1 MASASYILPF
11 AYCPVTIINHGHFSK
26 KSIDL
31 LWKMSEQDFTYI
43 IGHKNPDADAICSAI
58 AYANL
63 KTLQGHIGHLPA
75 RCGNTNA
82 RIDTILQKFSQPTPL
97 FIGDVSPR
105 VKDIMIRDVVE
116 INENATLFEA
126 LELIDKHDVRVL
138 PVTDERNLLKGY
150 VSIFQMGDYFVPK
163 FQEPRAMR
171 QVHTSINDVVT
182 ALKADVKCTRD
193 EDKLEDMYVKI
204 GAMDIRSFGRFTGSD
219 DIPASKTIIIVGDR
233 WDIQQRSIQI
243 GVRLLVITGSLGVDQ
258 EVVDLAREKGV
269 SLIISPYDSATTAWT
284 IRTASRI
291 SKLIESN
298 SVAFSPDQRLN
309 QVSRRIANSN
319 AQAFMVTDEGD
330 RLVGLFT
337 KTNVLKPNKTNLI
350 LVDHNEMSQAVPG
363 ANEVNIK
370 EVIDHHRLGINTAQ
384 PIRFINDPVGSTCTI
399 IAQLFRQSNI
409 EPTPEIAG
417 IMMSGIISDTLN
429 LTGPTTT
436 EQDTEVVAW
445 LEDIAGIQA
454 SDLAREIFN
463 SGSIILSMV
472 ADDVIRS
479 DQKFYDEN
487 ELRFSVSQIEELG
500 FSNFWDHSEKLSQ
513 ALETFVKKE
522 NLDFACVLITDINEH
537 NSLLIVK
544 GDEEFINNISYPAVQ
559 KGHIYDLKGI
569 VSRKKQLIPF
579 IATTLK
585 GGSSGN

>member
-1 MASASYILPF
+1 
-11 AYCPVTIINHGHFSK
+11 
-26 KSIDL
+26 
-31 LWKMSEQDFTYI
+31 MSEQDSTYI

-63 KTLQGHIGHLPA
+63 KILQGHKGYIPA

-97 FIGDVSPR
+97 FVGDVSLL
-105 VKDIMIRDVVE
+105 VKDIMVRDVVHIHE
-116 INENATLFEA
+116 DATLFEA
-126 LELIDKHDVRVL
+126 LQLIDKYDVRVL
-138 PVTDERNLLKGY
+138 PVTDENKQLKGY
-150 VSIFQMGDYFVPK
+150 LSIFQMGDYFIPK
-163 FQEPRAMR
+163 FQQPRAMR

-182 ALKADVKCTRD
+182 TLKADVIFVRD
-193 EDKLEDMYVKI
+193 EDSLEDMYVKI
-204 GAMDIRSFGRFTGSD
+204 GAMDIRSFGKFTGSD
-219 DIPASKTIIIVGDR
+219 AIPSNETIIIVGDR

-258 EVVDLAREKGV
+258 EVIDLAREKGV

-291 SKLIESN
+291 SKLVESN
-298 SVAFSPDQRLN
+298 SVVFGPDQRLD

-319 AQAFMVTDEGD
+319 AQAFMVTGEGD
-330 RLVGLFT
+330 RLIGLFT
-337 KTNVLKPNKTNLI
+337 KTDVLKPNKTNLI

-363 ANEVNIK
+363 ASDVNIK

-409 EPTPEIAG
+409 EPNPEIAG

-429 LTGPTTT
+429 LTGPTATD
-436 EQDTEVVAW
+436 QDSEVISW
-445 LEDIAGIQA
+445 LEKIAGIQ
-454 SDLAREIFN
+454 SSELAMENFN

-472 ADDVIRS
+472 AEEVICS
-479 DQKFYDEN
+479 DQKFYEEN
-487 ELRFSVSQIEELG
+487 DFRFSVAQIEELG
-500 FSNFWDHSEKLSQ
+500 FRNFWDHSEELSE
-513 ALETFVKKE
+513 ALENFVARE
-522 NLDFACVLITDINEH
+522 NLDFACVLITDINHH
-537 NSLLIVK
+537 NSLLLAK
-544 GDEEFINNISYPAVQ
+544 GDDEFINNISYPSIQ
-559 KGHIYDLKGI
+559 KGLIYDLKGI

-579 IATTLK
+579 ITATLK
-585 GGSSGN
+585 GGPRVN

>member
-1 MASASYILPF
+1 
-11 AYCPVTIINHGHFSK
+11 
-26 KSIDL
+26 
-31 LWKMSEQDFTYI
+31 MSEQDSTYI

-63 KTLQGHIGHLPA
+63 KILQGHKGYIPA

-97 FIGDVSPR
+97 FVGDVSLLVR
-105 VKDIMIRDVVE
+105 DIMVRDVVHIHE
-116 INENATLFEA
+116 DATLFEA
-126 LELIDKHDVRVL
+126 LQLIDKYDVCVL
-138 PVTDERNLLKGY
+138 PVTDENKQLKGY
-150 VSIFQMGDYFVPK
+150 LSIFQMGDYFIPK
-163 FQEPRAMR
+163 FQQPRAMR

-182 ALKADVKCTRD
+182 TLKADVIFVRD
-193 EDKLEDMYVKI
+193 EDSLEDMYVKI
-204 GAMDIRSFGRFTGSD
+204 GAMDIRSFGKFTGSD
-219 DIPASKTIIIVGDR
+219 AIPSNETIIIVGDR

-258 EVVDLAREKGV
+258 EVIDLAREKGV

-291 SKLIESN
+291 SKLVESN
-298 SVAFSPDQRLN
+298 SVVFGPDQRLD

-319 AQAFMVTDEGD
+319 AQAFMVTGEGD
-330 RLVGLFT
+330 RLIGLFT
-337 KTNVLKPNKTNLI
+337 KTDVLKPNKTNLI

-363 ANEVNIK
+363 ASDVNIK

-409 EPTPEIAG
+409 EPNPEIAG

-429 LTGPTTT
+429 LTGPTATD
-436 EQDTEVVAW
+436 QDTEVISW
-445 LEDIAGIQA
+445 LEKIAGIQ
-454 SDLAREIFN
+454 SSELAMEIFN

-472 ADDVIRS
+472 AEEVICS
-479 DQKFYDEN
+479 DQKFYEEN
-487 ELRFSVSQIEELG
+487 DFRFSVAQIEELG
-500 FSNFWDHSEKLSQ
+500 FRNFWDHSEELSE
-513 ALETFVKKE
+513 ALENFVARE
-522 NLDFACVLITDINEH
+522 NLDFACVLITDINHH
-537 NSLLIVK
+537 NSLLLAK
-544 GDEEFINNISYPAVQ
+544 GDDEFINNISYPSVQ
-559 KGHIYDLKGI
+559 KGLIYDLKGI

-579 IATTLK
+579 ITATLK
-585 GGSSGN
+585 GGPRVN

>member
-1 MASASYILPF
+1 
-11 AYCPVTIINHGHFSK
+11 
-26 KSIDL
+26 
-31 LWKMSEQDFTYI
+31 MSEQDSTYI

-63 KTLQGHIGHLPA
+63 KILQGHKGYIPA

-97 FIGDVSPR
+97 FVGDVSLL
-105 VKDIMIRDVVE
+105 VKDIMVRDVVHIHE
-116 INENATLFEA
+116 DATLFEA
-126 LELIDKHDVRVL
+126 LQLIDKYDVCVL
-138 PVTDERNLLKGY
+138 PVTDENKQLKGY
-150 VSIFQMGDYFVPK
+150 LSIFQMGDYFIPK
-163 FQEPRAMR
+163 FQQPRAMR

-182 ALKADVKCTRD
+182 TLKADVIFVRD
-193 EDKLEDMYVKI
+193 EDSLEDMYVKI
-204 GAMDIRSFGRFTGSD
+204 GAMDIRSFGKFTGSD
-219 DIPASKTIIIVGDR
+219 AIPSNETIIIVGDR

-258 EVVDLAREKGV
+258 EVIDLAREKGV

-291 SKLIESN
+291 SKLVESN
-298 SVAFSPDQRLN
+298 SVVFGPDQRLD

-319 AQAFMVTDEGD
+319 AQAFMVTGEGD
-330 RLVGLFT
+330 RLIGLFT
-337 KTNVLKPNKTNLI
+337 KTDVLKPNKTNLI

-363 ANEVNIK
+363 ASDVNIK

-409 EPTPEIAG
+409 EPNPEIAG

-429 LTGPTTT
+429 LTGPTATD
-436 EQDTEVVAW
+436 QDTEVISW
-445 LEDIAGIQA
+445 LEKIAGIQ
-454 SDLAREIFN
+454 SSELAMEIFN

-472 ADDVIRS
+472 AEEVICS
-479 DQKFYDEN
+479 DQKFYEEN
-487 ELRFSVSQIEELG
+487 DFRFSVAQIEELG
-500 FSNFWDHSEKLSQ
+500 FRNFWDHSEELSE
-513 ALETFVKKE
+513 ALENFVARE
-522 NLDFACVLITDINEH
+522 NLDFACVLITDINHH
-537 NSLLIVK
+537 NSLLLAK
-544 GDEEFINNISYPAVQ
+544 GDDEFINNISYPSVQ
-559 KGHIYDLKGI
+559 KGLIYDLKGI

-579 IATTLK
+579 ITATLK
-585 GGSSGN
+585 GGPRVN

>member
-1 MASASYILPF
+1 
-11 AYCPVTIINHGHFSK
+11 
-26 KSIDL
+26 
-31 LWKMSEQDFTYI
+31 MSEQDSTYI

-63 KTLQGHIGHLPA
+63 KILQGHKGYIPA

-97 FIGDVSPR
+97 FVGDVSPL
-105 VKDIMIRDVVE
+105 VKDIMVRDVVHIHE
-116 INENATLFEA
+116 DATLFEA
-126 LELIDKHDVRVL
+126 LQLIDKYDVRVL
-138 PVTDERNLLKGY
+138 PVTDENKQLKGY
-150 VSIFQMGDYFVPK
+150 LSIFQMGDYFIPK
-163 FQEPRAMR
+163 FQQPRAMR

-182 ALKADVKCTRD
+182 TLKAEVIFVRD
-193 EDKLEDMYVKI
+193 EDSLEDMYVKI
-204 GAMDIRSFGRFTGSD
+204 GAMDIRSFGKFTRSD
-219 DIPASKTIIIVGDR
+219 AIPSNETIIIVGDR

-258 EVVDLAREKGV
+258 EVIDLAREKGV

-291 SKLIESN
+291 SKLVESN
-298 SVAFSPDQRLN
+298 SVVFGPDQRLN

-319 AQAFMVTDEGD
+319 AQAFMVTGEGD
-330 RLVGLFT
+330 RLIGLFT
-337 KTNVLKPNKTNLI
+337 KTDVLKPNKTNLI

-363 ANEVNIK
+363 ASDVNIK

-409 EPTPEIAG
+409 EPNPEIAG

-429 LTGPTTT
+429 LTGPTATD
-436 EQDTEVVAW
+436 QDTEVISW
-445 LEDIAGIQA
+445 LEKIAGIQ
-454 SDLAREIFN
+454 SSELAMEIFN

-472 ADDVIRS
+472 AEEVICS
-479 DQKFYDEN
+479 DQKFYEEN
-487 ELRFSVSQIEELG
+487 DFRFSVAQIEELG
-500 FSNFWDHSEKLSQ
+500 FRNFWDHSEELSE
-513 ALETFVKKE
+513 ALENFVARE
-522 NLDFACVLITDINEH
+522 DLDFACVLITDINHH
-537 NSLLIVK
+537 NSLLLAK
-544 GDEEFINNISYPAVQ
+544 GDDEFINNISYPSVQ
-559 KGHIYDLKGI
+559 KGLIYDLKGI

-579 IATTLK
+579 ITATLK
-585 GGSSGN
+585 GGPRVN

>member
-1 MASASYILPF
+1 
-11 AYCPVTIINHGHFSK
+11 
-26 KSIDL
+26 
-31 LWKMSEQDFTYI
+31 MSEQDSTYI

-63 KTLQGHIGHLPA
+63 KILQGHKGYIPA

-97 FIGDVSPR
+97 FVGDVSPL
-105 VKDIMIRDVVE
+105 VKDIMVRDVVHIHE
-116 INENATLFEA
+116 DATLFEA
-126 LELIDKHDVRVL
+126 LQLIDKYDVRVL
-138 PVTDERNLLKGY
+138 PVTDENKQLKGY
-150 VSIFQMGDYFVPK
+150 LSIFQMGDYFIPK
-163 FQEPRAMR
+163 FQQPRVMR

-182 ALKADVKCTRD
+182 TLKAEVIFVRD
-193 EDKLEDMYVKI
+193 EDSLEDMYVKI
-204 GAMDIRSFGRFTGSD
+204 GAMDIRSFGKFTRSD
-219 DIPASKTIIIVGDR
+219 AIPSNETIIIVGDR

-258 EVVDLAREKGV
+258 EVIDLAREKGV

-291 SKLIESN
+291 SKLVESN
-298 SVAFSPDQRLN
+298 SVVFGPDQRLN

-319 AQAFMVTDEGD
+319 AQAFMVTGEGD
-330 RLVGLFT
+330 RLIGLFT
-337 KTNVLKPNKTNLI
+337 KTDVLKPNKTNLI

-363 ANEVNIK
+363 ASDVNIK

-409 EPTPEIAG
+409 EPNPEIAG

-429 LTGPTTT
+429 LTGPTATD
-436 EQDTEVVAW
+436 QDTEVISW
-445 LEDIAGIQA
+445 LEKIAGIQ
-454 SDLAREIFN
+454 SSELAMEIFN

-472 ADDVIRS
+472 AEEVICS
-479 DQKFYDEN
+479 DQKFYEEN
-487 ELRFSVSQIEELG
+487 DFRFSVAQIEELG
-500 FSNFWDHSEKLSQ
+500 FRNFWDHSEELSE
-513 ALETFVKKE
+513 ALENFVARE
-522 NLDFACVLITDINEH
+522 DLDFACVLITDINHH
-537 NSLLIVK
+537 NSLLLAK
-544 GDEEFINNISYPAVQ
+544 GDDEFINNISYPSVQ
-559 KGHIYDLKGI
+559 KGLIYDLKGI

-579 IATTLK
+579 ITATLK
-585 GGSSGN
+585 GGPRVN

>member
-1 MASASYILPF
+1 
-11 AYCPVTIINHGHFSK
+11 
-26 KSIDL
+26 
-31 LWKMSEQDFTYI
+31 MSEQDFTYI

-63 KTLQGHIGHLPA
+63 KLLQGSKGYIPA

-97 FIGDVSPR
+97 FVGDVSPL
-105 VKDIMIRDVVE
+105 VKDIMARDVVHIHE
-116 INENATLFEA
+116 HATLFEA

-138 PVTDERNLLKGY
+138 PVTDENKQLKGY
-150 VSIFQMGDYFVPK
+150 VSISQMGDYFIPK
-163 FQEPRAMR
+163 FHQPRAMR

-182 ALKADVKCTRD
+182 ALKADVKCVRD
-193 EDKLEDMYVKI
+193 EDNLEDMYVKI
-204 GAMDIRSFGRFTGSD
+204 GAMDIRSFGKFTGSD
-219 DIPASKTIIIVGDR
+219 AIPASETIIIVGDR

-243 GVRLLVITGSLGVDQ
+243 GVRLLVITGNLGVEQ
-258 EVVDLAREKGV
+258 EVIDLAREKGI

-291 SKLIESN
+291 SKLVESN
-298 SVAFSPDQRLN
+298 SVTFGPDQRLN
-309 QVSRRIANSN
+309 QVSRRIANSS
-319 AQAFMVTDEGD
+319 AQAFMVTDEDD
-330 RLVGLFT
+330 RLIGIFT
-337 KTNVLKPNKTNLI
+337 KTDVLKPNNTNLI

-363 ANEVNIK
+363 ASEVNIV

-399 IAQLFRQSNI
+399 IAELFQQSNI

-429 LTGPTTT
+429 LTSPTAT
-436 EQDTEVVAW
+436 EQDTEVLAW
-445 LEDIAGIQA
+445 LEGIAGIQ
-454 SDLAREIFN
+454 SGELAQEIFN
-463 SGSIILSMV
+463 SGSVILSMV
-472 ADDVIRS
+472 PDDVIRS

-500 FSNFWDHSEKLSQ
+500 FRNFWDHSEKLSE
-513 ALETFVKKE
+513 ALETFLKAE
-522 NLDFACVLITDINEH
+522 NLDFACVLITDINKH
-537 NSLLIVK
+537 NSLLLVK
-544 GDEEFINNISYPAVQ
+544 GDEEFIANISYPAVQ

-579 IATTLK
+579 IASTLK
-585 GGSSGN
+585 GGGVGN

>member
-1 MASASYILPF
+1 
-11 AYCPVTIINHGHFSK
+11 
-26 KSIDL
+26 
-31 LWKMSEQDFTYI
+31 MSEQDSTYI

-63 KTLQGHIGHLPA
+63 KILQGHKGYIPA

-97 FIGDVSPR
+97 FVGDVSLL
-105 VKDIMIRDVVE
+105 VKDIMVRDVVHIHE
-116 INENATLFEA
+116 DATLFEA
-126 LELIDKHDVRVL
+126 LQLIDKYDVRVL
-138 PVTDERNLLKGY
+138 PVTDENKQLKGY
-150 VSIFQMGDYFVPK
+150 LSIFQMGDYFIPK
-163 FQEPRAMR
+163 FQQPRAMR

-182 ALKADVKCTRD
+182 TLKADVIFVRD
-193 EDKLEDMYVKI
+193 EDSLEDMYVKI
-204 GAMDIRSFGRFTGSD
+204 GAMDIRSFGKFTGSD
-219 DIPASKTIIIVGDR
+219 AIPSNETIIIVGDR

-258 EVVDLAREKGV
+258 EVIDLAREKGV

-291 SKLIESN
+291 SKLVESN
-298 SVAFSPDQRLN
+298 SVVFGPDQRLS

-319 AQAFMVTDEGD
+319 AQAFMVTGEGD
-330 RLVGLFT
+330 RLIGLFT
-337 KTNVLKPNKTNLI
+337 KTDVLKPNKTNLI

-363 ANEVNIK
+363 ASDVNIK

-409 EPTPEIAG
+409 EPNPEIAG

-429 LTGPTTT
+429 LTGPTATD
-436 EQDTEVVAW
+436 QDTEVISW
-445 LEDIAGIQA
+445 LEKIAGIQ
-454 SDLAREIFN
+454 SSELAMEIFN

-472 ADDVIRS
+472 AEEVICS
-479 DQKFYDEN
+479 DQKFYEEN
-487 ELRFSVSQIEELG
+487 DFRFSVAQIEELG
-500 FSNFWDHSEKLSQ
+500 FRNFWDHSEELSE
-513 ALETFVKKE
+513 ALENFVARE
-522 NLDFACVLITDINEH
+522 NLDFACVLITDINHH
-537 NSLLIVK
+537 NSLLLAK
-544 GDEEFINNISYPAVQ
+544 GDDEFINNISYPSVQ
-559 KGHIYDLKGI
+559 KGLIYDLKGI

-579 IATTLK
+579 ITATLK
-585 GGSSGN
+585 GGPRVN